1 MVLFLFH
8 CFFVLFCVNP
18 CKSVVSIKLY
28 KASHVPVFML
38 EGLKLT
44 KLYLFE
50 IWDGL
55 KILRGMLN
63 ADFE

>member
-1 MVLFLFH
+1 
-8 CFFVLFCVNP
+8 
-18 CKSVVSIKLY
+18 VVSIKLY